1 MGASKHKLQA
11 ISAQTREG
19 RQHAVFH
26 PNKSVACIRCV
37 CVCVCVCVFMWRCCC
52 QEGVCVSCTLEL
64 CVHTIRSLYYP
75 DTTARQVNTLHTLL
89 HLSPAN
95 THTHTHR
102 FLSHSW
108 SGDLILCVLY
118 DKAIRLQSLFVANY
132 CMSFQVEFN
141 YAISVFNV
149 YYLSSGFI
157 TCCKHILG
165 HIIKKKNV
173 CRSKPVWV
181 FFLCWTLKI
190 F

>member
-37 CVCVCVCVFMWRCCC
+37 CVHVKMLLS
-52 QEGVCVSCTLEL
+52 GGSL
-64 CVHTIRSLYYP
+64 CLLYSWALCAHDKEPLLPRHNSQAGKHPPYP
-75 DTTARQVNTLHTLL
+75 
-89 HLSPAN
+89 PALISS
-95 THTHTHR
+95 THTHR

-149 YYLSSGFI
+149 YCLSSGFI

-165 HIIKKKNV
+165 HIIKKKK
-173 CRSKPVWV
+173 RMSFQAWMS
-181 FFLCWTLKI
+181 FFLMLNIEDILKG